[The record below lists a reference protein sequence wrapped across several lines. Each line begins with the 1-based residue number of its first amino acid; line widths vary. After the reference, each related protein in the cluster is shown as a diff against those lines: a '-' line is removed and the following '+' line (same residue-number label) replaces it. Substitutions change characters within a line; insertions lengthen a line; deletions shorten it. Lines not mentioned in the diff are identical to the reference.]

1 MPCAGL
7 FLCFKMIKFG
17 DPSVLL
23 RYLFGIS
30 SELIRSQPNKL
41 RPISV
46 SFTLNNRVND
56 EVSSSFYTSKIRF
69 LRNAKQAV
77 QENFGLPFTGNIYV
91 KDARYKL
98 VK

>member
-1 MPCAGL
+1 
-7 FLCFKMIKFG
+7 MIKFE

-23 RYLFGIS
+23 RCLFGTS

-56 EVSSSFYTSKIRF
+56 EVGS
-69 LRNAKQAV
+69 
-77 QENFGLPFTGNIYV
+77 
-91 KDARYKL
+91 
-98 VK
+98 